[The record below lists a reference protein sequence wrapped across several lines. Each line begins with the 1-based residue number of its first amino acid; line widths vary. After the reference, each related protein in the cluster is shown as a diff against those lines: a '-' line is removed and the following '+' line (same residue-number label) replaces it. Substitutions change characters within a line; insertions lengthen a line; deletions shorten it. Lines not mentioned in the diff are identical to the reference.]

1 MRNHAQLLVACD
13 FFKVVT
19 ARFRILYVF
28 VVMELGRRQI
38 RHFADAAT
46 RTHNEESTQ
55 AGHLMR

>member
-13 FFKVVT
+13 FFTVVT

-46 RTHNEESTQ
+46 TTHNEEGS
-55 AGHLMR
+55 